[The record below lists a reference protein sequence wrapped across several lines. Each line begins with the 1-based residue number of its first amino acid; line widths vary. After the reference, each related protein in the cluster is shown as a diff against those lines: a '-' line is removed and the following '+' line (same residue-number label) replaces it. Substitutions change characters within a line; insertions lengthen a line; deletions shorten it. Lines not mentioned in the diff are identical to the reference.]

1 MSWKKTDILIRL
13 AVENVGLGDCYVYIY
28 SRSKPGES
36 WRREDQSD
44 LKPCLERITA
54 FDKGLWTEFDFLKYE
69 QQLKFEVKTIGDA
82 HVEMQVGNAVVGLH
96 ELLVSKK
103 SQLRLRIEHPM
114 HLVTPPDKYS
124 FIHVKAMYKP
134 KILKVGVKKIA
145 NSFNA
150 SKEEIP
156 SPFVSILLKDFDQWM
171 SLGTIQIS
179 EDEKKMPEFKLKFLG
194 EQKLSVRLIDYR
206 EPTLEFTEPY
216 VGIVGEGEISV
227 FEALNSPNYEF
238 GVPLNTQP
246 ETVIHMTLI
255 VN

>member
-1 MSWKKTDILIRL
+1 
-13 AVENVGLGDCYVYIY
+13 
-28 SRSKPGES
+28 
-36 WRREDQSD
+36 

-96 ELLVSKK
+96 EVRVSRAFPPRRANTAKSDYSSSSASPQLLVSKK